1 MFRKL
6 LSVFLFFATLSNYG
20 QDSSDFDTFIYFE
33 NDTVKLE
40 LDFFQPDSAGLRS
53 PLVIYIHG
61 GGFSG
66 GRRSDGHPFC
76 RFLAENGISAASI
89 GYTLSMKGKSF
100 SCDGILSEKVKA
112 IQLAAHQTRLATQ
125 WFLENAGRFGIDS
138 TKIFLGGSSAGAEA
152 VLHAG
157 FLSGA
162 EDGFFSD
169 SLPSNFKYAGIISGA
184 GALLD
189 INMITPGNI
198 IPVLSYHGTCDPLV
212 PYHIAPHHYC
222 SQIASG
228 YMMMFGSL
236 AIHERLTAMNGCSQ
250 LMTYCNEGHKHA
262 GTPFYGDE
270 TQTVLDFIHRTID
283 GEKFNIHRIFKH
295 GDICEMGL
303 DFVFCD

>member
-1 MFRKL
+1 MFRRL
-6 LSVFLFFATLSNYG
+6 LFVFLIFATNSNYG
-20 QDSSDFDTFIYFE
+20 QNSDYDTFIYFE
-33 NDTVKLE
+33 NDTVSLE
-40 LDFFQPDSAGLRS
+40 LDYFQPDSAGLHS
-53 PLVIYIHG
+53 PLVIYVHG

-66 GRRSDGHPFC
+66 GRRGDGHPFC
-76 RFLAENGISAASI
+76 RFLADNGIPTASI

-112 IQLAAHQTRLATQ
+112 IQLAAHQTRIATQ

-138 TKIFLGGSSAGAEA
+138 SKIFIGGSSAGAEA

-157 FLSGA
+157 FINRSEGGL
-162 EDGFFSD
+162 FVD
-169 SLPSNFKYAGIISGA
+169 SLPTNFRYAGIISGA

-189 INMITPGNI
+189 INMITPDNM
-198 IPVLSYHGTCDPLV
+198 IPLLSYHGTCDPLV

-222 SQIASG
+222 SQIATG

-236 AIHERLTAMNGCSQ
+236 AIHERITSLDGSSQ

-270 TQTVLDFIHRTID
+270 TQTVLDFIQRTLE
-283 GEKFNIHRIFKH
+283 GEKFNIHRIFKQ
-295 GDICEMGL
+295 GEICEMGL